1 MAKPDFP
8 RATPTPAIPPS
19 PVSVKGLDKGQLSLK
34 SSPYSSNNKRALNQ
48 SDVINGLNIHYKKL
62 GSAKSRI
69 DAGVPKSWT
78 SSTIKRDQLKRQAM
92 EKQRKKLQSAKKT
105 SSSRPASRNTTN
117 DPDLK
122 LRKIK
127 FGATV
132 LIRKDL
138 DEDLAKYGIS
148 DPRGPRN
155 ASMTPQPY
163 RPRSAYSDV
172 NRPHTSQSHNYNS
185 NQYRNNKNAD
195 MQGSMTLDYQ
205 SRTPRKESADI
216 LDKRADKFTESRKL
230 FTPRTLKTGATSR
243 LAQSKNYNAP
253 KRKGGAKELN
263 ETGRSERELQWNESN
278 TRTLH
283 SREQLEEL
291 EERDRRENARLQ
303 RAEDHLRWVEEQAM
317 RIQSLELE
325 GEEDEMGPMTSSLK
339 PSRKGPRQPPGGT
352 QDLNVSYGNQ
362 SLRSELAS
370 MTYRT
375 PEQVSKR
382 MQEEEE
388 ELRYLEFVTDVTND
402 VLNRGIYTNTV
413 LKQVFESHI
422 DKNKGRLD
430 EGRMRHL
437 MTQLKEDLA
446 IPSAD
451 DIGDGT

>member
-8 RATPTPAIPPS
+8 RATPTPAIPPR
-19 PVSVKGLDKGQLSLK
+19 PVSVKGFDKGQLSLK
-34 SSPYSSNNKRALNQ
+34 SSPYSSNNKCVLNQ
-48 SDVINGLNIHYKKL
+48 NDVINGLNVHYKKL

-69 DAGVPKSWT
+69 DSSLPKSWT
-78 SSTIKRDQLKRQAM
+78 SSTIKKDQLKRQAM
-92 EKQRKKLQSAKKT
+92 DKQRKKLQGQKKT
-105 SSSRPASRNTTN
+105 SSRPASRNTTAMN
-117 DPDLK
+117 DPDL
-122 LRKIK
+122 
-127 FGATV
+127 
-132 LIRKDL
+132 DL
-138 DEDLAKYGIS
+138 DEDLTKYGIS
-148 DPRGPRN
+148 EQRGPRH

-163 RPRSAYSDV
+163 RPHSAYSDA
-172 NRPHTSQSHNYNS
+172 NRPRTSQSHLYNTS
-185 NQYRNNKNAD
+185 NQYRNTKNND
-195 MQGSMTLDYQ
+195 MQGTMTLEYQ

-230 FTPRTLKTGATSR
+230 FTPRTLKTTATSR
-243 LAQSKNYNAP
+243 LSQSKNYNAP
-253 KRKGGAKELN
+253 KRKGSTKGPN
-263 ETGRSERELQWNESN
+263 DTGRSEREQQWDENN

-291 EERDRRENARLQ
+291 EERDRRENARHQ

-317 RIQSLELE
+317 RVQTLELND
-325 GEEDEMGPMTSSLK
+325 GEEDELRPMSSSLK
-339 PSRKGPRQPPGGT
+339 PSRKGTRPPLGGT
-352 QDLNVSYGNQ
+352 KDLNVSYGNQ

-375 PEQVSKR
+375 PDQVSKR

-402 VLNRGIYTNTV
+402 VLNRGIFTNTV

-451 DIGDGT
+451 STGDGT